1 MRNALW
7 LVVFLSFSA
16 QSPLAPNAPADK
28 PVDVRSEAQLKKLKA
43 AIAPFVA
50 DARKTWPAAK
60 ARYLKGLKPG
70 ESLFVSAEL
79 TDKKHHVEIV
89 FIGVRKVAG
98 TEISGHIASELNVV
112 EGFEAVQAYT
122 LQEKDLID
130 WTISKPDGTEDGNV
144 VGKFLDTWSGR

>member
-7 LVVFLSFSA
+7 LIVFLSFSA

-28 PVDVRSEAQLKKLKA
+28 PVDVRSEAQFKKLKA

-79 TDKKHHVEIV
+79 NDKKHHVEIV

-98 TEISGHIASELNVV
+98 AEISGNIESQLTPAWR
-112 EGFEAVQAYT
+112 APRRART
-122 LQEKDLID
+122 LKGTPGIEQVDLAWMD
-130 WTISKPDGTEDGNV
+130 VPAIST
-144 VGKFLDTWSGR
+144 S